1 MQTITK
7 NEMRAILII
16 FKDIDGHYNANNLS
30 KKIGLSS
37 MGTLKILKR
46 LEVQNILKS
55 TMFGK
60 AVFYKVNL
68 DNDYARNYM
77 EFLLKKEA
85 EDAAPRIKRWVR
97 ELRNVRDAK
106 IGILFGS
113 VLTEEKFNDVDL
125 LVVLEQSQNRGFNK
139 SIGEINKINIKRIHA
154 VKQTKEDL
162 KLNLGKKDEVVFSI
176 IKNGIVLFGYDEIV
190 EVIKDVAYY
199 SQGTN

>member
-68 DNDYARNYM
+68 DNDYARNYI

-85 EDAAPRIKRWVR
+85 EDAAPRIKRWIR

-162 KLNLGKKDEVVFSI
+162 KLNLGKKDEVVLSI

-190 EVIKDVAYY
+190 EVIKDVAYGKE
-199 SQGTN
+199 S

>member
-7 NEMRAILII
+7 NEMKAILII
-16 FKDIDGHYNANNLS
+16 FKDIDSHYNANNLS
-30 KKIGLSS
+30 KKIGISS

-46 LEVQNILKS
+46 LEIQNILKS
-55 TMFGK
+55 TTFGK

-68 DNDYARNYM
+68 GNDYARNYI

-85 EDAAPRIKRWVR
+85 EDVAPRIKRWVR
-97 ELRNVRDAK
+97 ELRKVRDAK

-125 LVVLEQSQNRGFNK
+125 LVVLEQSQNRRFNK
-139 SIGEINKINIKRIHA
+139 SIDEMNKINIKKIHP
-154 VKQTKEDL
+154 VKQTKDDL
-162 KLNLGKKDEVVFSI
+162 KLNLRKKDEVVLSI

-190 EVIKDVAYY
+190 EVIRDVAY
-199 SQGTN
+199 